1 MTMMTLTQVP
11 YGHQLQAWIVM
22 NALVAKRDLALSDP
36 SFVGGIPR
44 KSQRDKFNQLLA
56 ALGHP
61 RALNPRERHPVP
73 DESAATMV
81 SKLAERLKAQPDNP
95 AGCDTEV
102 QQALGRVCVLELTA
116 QHVTGK
122 EAIELA
128 ELEDRLAALEAQM
141 LADSGRARGGK

>member
-1 MTMMTLTQVP
+1 MFKHGTGVLTAVTMMTLTQVP

-61 RALNPRERHPVP
+61 PV
-73 DESAATMV
+73 DDHTRRQ
-81 SKLAERLKAQPDNP
+81 LA
-95 AGCDTEV
+95 
-102 QQALGRVCVLELTA
+102 
-116 QHVTGK
+116 
-122 EAIELA
+122 
-128 ELEDRLAALEAQM
+128 
-141 LADSGRARGGK
+141 

>member
-1 MTMMTLTQVP
+1 MSNGVIYGGLIGAVIGLVVLLMTTMGKSSRDTAVVQGPTDQVLATVRGWAAANGYHESNEGGTLVFKHGTGVLTAVTMMTLTQVP

-61 RALNPRERHPVP
+61 PVG
-73 DESAATMV
+73 DHTRRQ
-81 SKLAERLKAQPDNP
+81 LA
-95 AGCDTEV
+95 
-102 QQALGRVCVLELTA
+102 
-116 QHVTGK
+116 
-122 EAIELA
+122 
-128 ELEDRLAALEAQM
+128 
-141 LADSGRARGGK
+141 